1 MKQSEFL
8 RKCFVYIFYCK
19 CKVVNVTNYP
29 TELNG
34 LVYSEI
40 VAFYDPCVYASN
52 VSTFFSSFIIFYYL
66 SFSLLSL
73 FNVLTFSSLYD
84 SGRYLKSMYFLNTL
98 PSYDELLFS

>member
-8 RKCFVYIFYCK
+8 RKCCVYIFYCK
-19 CKVVNVTNYP
+19 CTVVNVTNYP

-40 VAFYDPCVYASN
+40 VVFYDPMCLCFQR
-52 VSTFFSSFIIFYYL
+52 VSTFIILYYL

-84 SGRYLKSMYFLNTL
+84 SGRHLKSMYCLNTL